1 MRVLVTGANGFLG
14 RHIVDEL
21 LGAGHTP
28 RAMIQPGTDASCF
41 TGRPVELVE
50 VVLTDPDSLA
60 RAVAGADGVVHLAAL
75 VQEWGRKEWFEEVN
89 VRGTAR
95 LLDSA
100 AKGRVQRFI
109 FMSSLAVHGAG
120 DFVDGDESAPR
131 NDGGNPYAWSKI
143 RCEDLVAEAH
153 RRGDVA
159 GVIIRP
165 GLIPYGEWDVRG
177 FGALAATLS
186 AGRMPVAGDPDNL
199 TCTVY
204 APNLA
209 RGVRL
214 ALKASPGKLKT
225 YILTDGLRK
234 PWREYFAAM
243 AESLGVRLRL
253 LPIPGL
259 LARTAGS
266 VAEGAWKG
274 LKLGGRPPV
283 TRYLA
288 ELMSRSTHFSS
299 ALAAEQLGYSPPYTF
314 AEGMERT
321 SSWWLSTPSTAT

>member
-1 MRVLVTGANGFLG
+1 MKVLVTGANGFLG
-14 RHIVDEL
+14 RHIVAEL
-21 LGAGHTP
+21 LGTGHTP

-41 TGRPVELVE
+41 AGSPVELAE
-50 VVLTDPDSLA
+50 ADLADADSLA
-60 RAVAGADGVVHLAAL
+60 RAVAGADAVIHLAAL
-75 VQEWGRKEWFEEVN
+75 VQEWGKREWFEEVN
-89 VRGTAR
+89 VRGTAH

-100 AKGRVQRFI
+100 AKGRVQKFV

-153 RRGDVA
+153 GKGGLA
-159 GVIIRP
+159 AVIIRP

-177 FGALAATLS
+177 FGALAAALT
-186 AGRMPVAGDPDNL
+186 AGPMPVAGDPDNL

-214 ALKASPGKLKT
+214 ALEAPPRNCHQT
-225 YILTDGLRK
+225 YVLTDGLENS
-234 PWREYFAAM
+234 WRHYFSAM
-243 AESLGVRLRL
+243 ADSLGVRLRL
-253 LPIPGL
+253 LPIPGV
-259 LARTAGS
+259 LARLAGS
-266 VAEGAWKG
+266 AAEGAWKS

-288 ELMSRSTHFSS
+288 ALMSRSTHFSS
-299 ALAAEQLGYSPPYTF
+299 ALAAEQLDYAPPHTF
-314 AEGMERT
+314 AEGMART
-321 SSWWLSTPSTAT
+321 AEWWLSTPST